1 MEFGC
6 PTWTRTKRMPAS
18 EAGALPIWLLG
29 ISNNNYYN
37 RNIVGVKLYFKYKG
51 KINYRPVGIFLS
63 FSISFIVL
71 EVVSSILYPNKPT
84 TSISSS
90 SLEDSISIYGKGQ

>member
-1 MEFGC
+1 MSTKNDPHKNYGGRGC

-37 RNIVGVKLYFKYKG
+37 RNIEGVKIYL
-51 KINYRPVGIFLS
+51 RETLCIFLV
-63 FSISFIVL
+63 I
-71 EVVSSILYPNKPT
+71 P
-84 TSISSS
+84 
-90 SLEDSISIYGKGQ
+90 